1 MVFGHQIRSIIP
13 AHQTAFADKWKA
25 VMDARDRQAEIDA
38 AVKTRYN
45 ASTKP
50 LSRFP
55 LGAQVRIQDPKS
67 KKMEPCRRSS
77 VTWPLS
83 RLPH

>member
-1 MVFGHQIRSIIP
+1 MVFGHQTRSIIP

-25 VMDARDRQAEIDA
+25 VMDARDRQAEINA

-50 LSRFP
+50 LSRLP
-55 LGAQVRIQDPKS
+55 LWGPGTHTGPEI
-67 KKMEPCRRSS
+67 
-77 VTWPLS
+77 
-83 RLPH
+83 